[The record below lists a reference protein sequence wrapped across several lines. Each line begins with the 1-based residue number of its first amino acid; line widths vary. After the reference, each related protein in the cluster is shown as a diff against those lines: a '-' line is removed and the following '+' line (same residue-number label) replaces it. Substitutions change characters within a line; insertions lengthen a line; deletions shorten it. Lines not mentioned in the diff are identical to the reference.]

1 MKTATRAHQIT
12 SKRAFLLKLRFLLSK
27 SLKRALPKWRKVS
40 RTIHAP
46 LSVGLAT
53 LILGCSNAVAGGGA
67 TGGATEVTQI
77 VNMTQL
83 VASYG
88 QQVMDYENQLMQ
100 YATMIQNLKANPLGV
115 LAPDLAKATQD
126 AARLWSM
133 GTNIAASMADVDR
146 RFAEAFKSPVATDF
160 ANKFSNWNNTASDAL
175 RSAMLNAGLQ
185 RENFASDQAA
195 LQQLVARVQASDGT
209 VAGLQALGSLNAA
222 QIQESMKLRDLI
234 SQQQVAQNTY
244 LAAQMS
250 KEKEMQD
257 VQTNSMTIK
266 DRAMPTPRPKKA
278 GNF

>member
-1 MKTATRAHQIT
+1 MKTASNAK
-12 SKRAFLLKLRFLLSK
+12 KRATAYLLKLRFLLSK

-40 RTIHAP
+40 RTSHAP
-46 LSVGLAT
+46 LSVALAT
-53 LILGCSNAVAGGGA
+53 LILGSGSAIAGGGA

-88 QQVMDYENQLMQ
+88 QQVMDYENQLLQ
-100 YATMIQNLKANPLGV
+100 YSTMIQNLKANPLGV
-115 LAPDLAKATQD
+115 LAPDLAKATSD

-133 GTNIAASMADVDR
+133 GTNIASSMSEVDR
-146 RFAEAFKSPVATDF
+146 RFAETFKSPVATDF
-160 ANKFSNWNNTASDAL
+160 ANKFANWNNASSDAL

-185 RENFASDQAA
+185 RENFSSDQAA
-195 LQQLVARVQASDGT
+195 LQKLIDRVQATDGT

-266 DRAMPTPRPKKA
+266 DRPMPKPAKKEPLSY
-278 GNF
+278 

>member
-1 MKTATRAHQIT
+1 MKTSPNAC
-12 SKRAFLLKLRFLLSK
+12 KPAFLLKLRSLLSK
-27 SLKRALPKWRKVS
+27 SLRHALPKWRKVS
-40 RTIHAP
+40 RMNHVP
-46 LSVGLAT
+46 LSVALAT
-53 LILGCSNAVAGGGA
+53 LILGIGSAIASGGA

-185 RENFASDQAA
+185 RENFGSDQAA

-257 VQTNSMTIK
+257 VQTNSMTMR
-266 DRAMPTPRPKKA
+266 DRPMPKPAKKEPLSY
-278 GNF
+278 

>member
-1 MKTATRAHQIT
+1 MKTSSDANARAT
-12 SKRAFLLKLRFLLSK
+12 AFSLKLRFLLRK
-27 SLKRALPKWRKVS
+27 WMKLALPRWSKVS
-40 RTIHAP
+40 RTILAP
-46 LSVGLAT
+46 LSVCLAT
-53 LILGCSNAVAGGGA
+53 LALSSGNAVAGGGA

-133 GTNIAASMADVDR
+133 GTNIASSMSEVDR

-234 SQQQVAQNTY
+234 SQQQVAQNTS

-257 VQTNSMTIK
+257 VQINSMTIK
-266 DRAMPTPRPKKA
+266 DRPMPKPAKKEPLSY
-278 GNF
+278 